1 MATPA
6 QKLDTLG
13 YAVKFF
19 ASEQGRD
26 KFNKV
31 VQYAA
36 RLFAWHLLNA
46 DPKSEW
52 GKRWKG
58 LFAYTR
64 DARKLVRIF
73 KTLNEYQK
81 IQALVGQDPSLKQG
95 IQLIGALGLSFYW
108 AFDNLIYLAK
118 ADFLAKDRVEI
129 WGKLSNFGWWTGITS
144 AVIID
149 VWALTDNFAKEE
161 KIKKQ
166 LQAAKSTPDKSEDA
180 DKLSKELKSLY
191 AARSTL
197 YLNFPKNF
205 GDWLISANGWNLPA
219 NTLGSNF
226 NDGVIGLAGITS
238 GSIVIY
244 SEIKKL

>member
-1 MATPA
+1 MASTA
-6 QKLDTLG
+6 QKLDTIG

-19 ASEQGRD
+19 GSEQGRD

-31 VQYAA
+31 LQYSA
-36 RLFAWHLLNA
+36 RFLAWHLLTH

-64 DARKLVRIF
+64 DARKLVRLF

-81 IQALVGQDPSLKQG
+81 IQILVKQDPSVKQA
-95 IQLIGALGLSFYW
+95 IQLVGATGLAFYW
-108 AFDNLIYLAK
+108 GFDNLIYFAK
-118 ADFLAKDRVEI
+118 ADFVPKDRVET
-129 WGKLSNFGWWTGITS
+129 WGKLSNFGWWVGISS
-144 AVIID
+144 AIIID
-149 VWALTDNFAKEE
+149 VWALKDSFTKED
-161 KIKKQ
+161 KLKSQ

-180 DKLSKELKSLY
+180 DKLNKELNSLY
-191 AARSTL
+191 AARTTL

-219 NTLGSNF
+219 NVLGSNF

-238 GSIVIY
+238 GSIVVY